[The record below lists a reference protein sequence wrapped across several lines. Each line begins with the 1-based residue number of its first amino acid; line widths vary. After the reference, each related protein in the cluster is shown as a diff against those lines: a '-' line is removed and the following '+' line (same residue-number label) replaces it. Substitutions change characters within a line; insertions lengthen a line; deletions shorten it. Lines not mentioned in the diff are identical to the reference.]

1 MKFKQQLPTTVEIDG
16 MEYPINW
23 DFRAAIQFEILL
35 EEEMDDVKIVFQML
49 SIFYGD
55 CIPQNIQQAANKAL
69 EFYAGG
75 DKKEKKHEE
84 SRKVK
89 PYSFQVDWD
98 YLYAAFLE
106 QYGIDL
112 QDVTLHWWKFR
123 AMFQS
128 LSEDTKFGEIVGYRT
143 IKLSGKMEREKREF
157 YKKMKKEYALPKAN
171 SKEQKRV
178 EEIRQK
184 LKNGESIE
192 DIILS
197 QGSDED

>member
-1 MKFKQQLPTTVEIDG
+1 MRFAQQLPTTVEIHG
-16 MEYPINW
+16 MEHPINW

-35 EEEMDDVKIVFQML
+35 EEETDDTQVVLKML
-49 SIFYGD
+49 SIFYGEH
-55 CIPQNIQQAANKAL
+55 IPENTLDAVNKAL

-75 DKKEKKHEE
+75 GKKEKNQEKTG
-84 SRKVK
+84 KAK
-89 PYSFQVDWD
+89 PYSFCVDWD

-106 QYGIDL
+106 QYGVDL
-112 QDVTLHWWKFR
+112 QDITLHWWKFR

-128 LSEDTKFGEIVGYRT
+128 LSADTKFGEIVGYRT

-157 YKKMKKEYALPKAN
+157 YRKMKKEYALPKVN

>member
-1 MKFKQQLPTTVEIDG
+1 MRFAQQLPTTVEIDG
-16 MEYPINW
+16 TEYPINW
-23 DFRAAIQFEILL
+23 DFRAAVQFEILL
-35 EEEMDDVKIVFQML
+35 EEETDDAQIVFQML

-55 CIPQNIQQAANKAL
+55 VPENILAAVNKAL

-75 DKKEKKHEE
+75 EEKEKNQEKTG
-84 SRKVK
+84 KTK
-89 PYSFQVDWD
+89 PYSFRVDWD

-112 QDVTLHWWKFR
+112 QDAPLHWWKFR

-128 LSEDTKFGEIVGYRT
+128 LSSNTKFGEIVGYRT
-143 IKLSGKMEREKREF
+143 IQLSGKMSREHRDF
-157 YKKMKKEYALPKAN
+157 YRKMKKEYALPKAN

-184 LKNGESIE
+184 LKNGGSIE
-192 DIILS
+192 DILLS
-197 QGSDED
+197 QGSDEN